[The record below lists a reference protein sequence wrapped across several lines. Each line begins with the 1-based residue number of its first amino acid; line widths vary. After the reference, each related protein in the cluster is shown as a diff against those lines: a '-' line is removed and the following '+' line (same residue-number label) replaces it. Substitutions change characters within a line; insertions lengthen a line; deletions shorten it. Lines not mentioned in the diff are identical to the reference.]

1 LGEEDSRLAIYGLG
15 GCGKTALALES
26 AYWTKEQRPVR
37 PIFWVPAMSR
47 ESFEQAYYEMAK
59 CLCLPGIDDA
69 QLDVKRLINAKLSD
83 EDFGSWLIIVDN
95 ADNTNVLLGDSEGD
109 RLIDYLPR
117 SHRGSIIFT
126 TRTRAAATELA
137 ENNVIAL
144 GELQRLEAVDMLD
157 KRLLQEHRHQLR
169 ESGTVDKFLEMLYH
183 HALAIVQAIAFIN
196 TNDVTLSDYI
206 ALYRNSEGDAMDL
219 LKEEFEDQGRYR
231 EATNSVVTTWYISFE
246 RIQRQNAIAADHL
259 FFMACTANND
269 ISASMFPPLYTKTEH
284 IKAMG
289 ILKAHSFVAER
300 LPREDGFQGHLQI
313 LHKKYDIHPLVH
325 LAIRG
330 WLKAHHQWTLWIERT
345 LMRLIKIVPYGDHD
359 TRDYWTAYMHHAM
372 HLINLT
378 EVHGMEGRMTLLER
392 MGRCERS
399 LGKFQVAERVYRQAF
414 KQRLTMSGKEHP
426 DTLMTMGNIAL
437 MLGFQSKWVEA
448 EEMHRE
454 ELSLVKK
461 TLGEKHPQTLVSK
474 GNLALAVL
482 GQWRYAEAEE
492 MYRELLP
499 LDKEVLGEKH
509 PDTLVCIQNL
519 GGALRGRGKAAEAE
533 QLHREALA
541 LTREI
546 RGNEH
551 ADTLSSLSALGTALR
566 SQCKYGEA
574 EIIHREEL
582 MLRKKVLGE
591 EHPDTVKSMHKL
603 GDVLCVQEKYKE
615 AEQIQ
620 RDALAICEKESWDE
634 RPVTLIC
641 KSAIAHTLH
650 NQGKYAE
657 AEQIH
662 LETLATK
669 ERVLGAEHQYT
680 IMSVYWLAQLLLD
693 QMRYE
698 EALPLY
704 ERASAGL
711 QNTLG
716 PDHTNTKECAEQFVW
731 IQQTL
736 EERRAAEAAKATRAE
751 EEALEDV
758 RINTTSASTL
768 SEQRTSSQVSSRP
781 RGKWRARL
789 HQIVKK
795 SG

>member
-1 LGEEDSRLAIYGLG
+1 
-15 GCGKTALALES
+15 
-26 AYWTKEQRPVR
+26 
-37 PIFWVPAMSR
+37 MSR
-47 ESFEQAYYEMAK
+47 ESFEQAYFEIAK

-69 QLDVKRLINAKLSD
+69 QVNIKRLVKAKLSD
-83 EDFGSWLIIVDN
+83 GDFGSWLIIVDN
-95 ADNTNVLLGDSEGD
+95 ADNTTVLLGDLEGD

-117 SHRGSIIFT
+117 SHKGSIIFT

-137 ENNVIAL
+137 ENNVLAL
-144 GELQRLEAVDMLD
+144 GELQRVEAVDMLD

-169 ESGTVDKFLEMLYH
+169 ESGTVDKFLEMLYY
-183 HALAIVQAIAFIN
+183 HALAIVQAIAFVN

-206 ALYRNSEGDAMDL
+206 ALYRNSEGDAMEL

-231 EATNSVVTTWYISFE
+231 EATNSVITTWYISFE
-246 RIQRQNAIAADHL
+246 RIQRQNVIAADHL
-259 FFMACTANND
+259 SFMACTANND
-269 ISASMFPPLYTKTEH
+269 ISASMFPPLYTNTEH
-284 IKAMG
+284 IKAIG

-300 LPREDGFQGHLQI
+300 HSRADHPKGKLQI

-330 WLKAHHQWTLWIERT
+330 WLKAHQQWTLWIERT
-345 LMRLIKIVPYGDHD
+345 LMQLIEVVPYGDHD
-359 TRDYWTAYMHHAM
+359 TRDYWTAYMHHAIHIM
-372 HLINLT
+372 RLP

-392 MGRCERS
+392 IARCERS
-399 LGKFQVAERVYRQAF
+399 LGKFQVAERAYRQAF
-414 KQRLTMSGKEHP
+414 EQRLIMSGEEHP

-437 MLGFQSKWVEA
+437 MLGFQSKWQEA

-454 ELSLVKK
+454 ELRLVKK
-461 TLGEKHPQTLVSK
+461 TLGEKHPQTLVCR

-509 PDTLVCIQNL
+509 PDTLVCMQNL

-541 LTREI
+541 LTKEI

-574 EIIHREEL
+574 ETIHREEL
-582 MLRKKVLGE
+582 MLRKKVLGG

-603 GDVLCVQEKYKE
+603 GDVLCVQEKYIE

-662 LETLATK
+662 RETLATK
-669 ERVLGAEHQYT
+669 EKMLGAEHQYT
-680 IMSVYWLAQLLLD
+680 VMSVYWLAQLLHD

-704 ERASAGL
+704 GRASTGL

-716 PDHTNTKECAEQFVW
+716 PDHTNTKECLEQYTW

-736 EERRAAEAAKATRAE
+736 EERKAAEAAKAARAQ
-751 EEALEDV
+751 EAASENVHLS
-758 RINTTSASTL
+758 TTHTTTTISASM
-768 SEQRTSSQVSSRP
+768 SSAQQTSSEVSSRP

-789 HQIVKK
+789 QQMVKK
-795 SG
+795 SGQ